1 MSAVYPFR
9 GFRPRPELA
18 AQVASPPYDV
28 LDSDE
33 ARAMASDNPY
43 TFLHAVKPE
52 IDLPPEISLYDDRVY
67 AQGVANLQK
76 FINDG
81 VLVQDGQPCLYAYA
95 LRMGE
100 HRQIGLMACVS
111 VDEYEQGHI
120 KKHELTQPD
129 KENDRTRH
137 ILESRAQNGPV
148 MMAYRSSEETHAAME
163 SATAGEP
170 VVDFTA
176 DDGIQH
182 TLWVIDDGVMIQH
195 IEAAFGAL
203 PDLYIADGHHRS
215 ASALR
220 ARDALRDGNPEHT
233 GDEPYN
239 RFLSV
244 IFPAEQLQI
253 LAYNRVVKD
262 LNGLEP
268 AAFLERISQEF
279 ELAPMGDPEPDRAG
293 CFSCYL
299 DGNWHQL
306 RAKEGSYDADA
317 AVASL
322 DAAILQSK
330 LLAPVLGIGDPRTDA
345 RIKFVG
351 GIRGT
356 QELEAL
362 VNSGK
367 FAVAFSLYPT
377 SIDQLF
383 SVADNDQ
390 VMPPKSTWFEPKLR
404 SGMVVNLLSE

>member
-9 GFRPRPELA
+9 GFRPQPELA

-33 ARAMASDNPY
+33 ARAMAAGNPY

-52 IDLPPEISLYDDRVY
+52 IDLPPEMSLYDDRVY
-67 AQGVANLQK
+67 AQGVANLRK
-76 FINDG
+76 FIDDG

-95 LRMGE
+95 QRMGE
-100 HRQIGLMACVS
+100 HRQVGLMACAS
-111 VDEYEQGHI
+111 VAEYEQGHI
-120 KKHELTQPD
+120 KKHEFTRPD

-148 MMAYRSSEETHAAME
+148 FLAYRSSGDTRAAMAA
-163 SATAGEP
+163 ATAGEP
-170 VVDFTA
+170 TVDFTA

-182 TLWVIDDGVMIQH
+182 TLWVIDDAALIQR

-220 ARDALRDGNPEHT
+220 VRDALRDDNPDHT
-233 GDEPYN
+233 GEEPYN

-244 IFPAEQLQI
+244 VFPAEQLQI

-262 LNGLEP
+262 LNGMAP
-268 AAFLERISQEF
+268 AAFVERISREF
-279 ELAPMGDPEPDRAG
+279 EVAPMDDPEPDRAG
-293 CFSCYL
+293 CFGCYL
-299 DGNWHQL
+299 DGSWHRL
-306 RAKEGSYDADA
+306 RAKEGTYDAGD
-317 AVASL
+317 AVARL
-322 DAAILQSK
+322 DAAILQSN

-367 FAVAFSLYPT
+367 FTVAFSLFPT

-383 SVADNDQ
+383 SVADDDQ

-404 SGMVVNLLSE
+404 SGMVIHLLR